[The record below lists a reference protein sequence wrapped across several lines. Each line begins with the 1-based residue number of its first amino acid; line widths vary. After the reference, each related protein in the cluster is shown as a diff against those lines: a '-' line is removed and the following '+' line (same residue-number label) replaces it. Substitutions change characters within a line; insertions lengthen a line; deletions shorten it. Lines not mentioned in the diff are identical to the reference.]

1 MTTTIAVSVQQ
12 ASGSAFKANKHTVLP
27 VILSP
32 LNGVL
37 PENSGV
43 LDGSIAARMG
53 LEVGGQYVLS
63 IAFRGYYE
71 ANGKKYPNYSYSLVT
86 KLGAGFEQMV
96 AQQVVAS
103 MNFGFTPNSTPVPHA
118 EVLTP
123 TPVEKVLV
131 ESKSL

>member
-1 MTTTIAVSVQQ
+1 MTTNIAVSVSQ
-12 ASGSAFKANKHTVLP
+12 ASGTSFIPNKHGVLP

-43 LDGSIAARMG
+43 IDGSIASRLG
-53 LEVGGQYVLS
+53 LQVGGQYVLS
-63 IAFRGYYE
+63 IAFREYYE
-71 ANGKKYPNYSYSLVT
+71 ANGKKYPNYSYAVVT

-103 MNFGFTPNSTPVPHA
+103 MNFGFTSSSTPTPH
-118 EVLTP
+118 ESVVTP
-123 TPVEKVLV
+123 TPVEQAITTANAL
-131 ESKSL
+131 